1 MQPWSDFRTRKKIKK
16 KILTLY
22 SKNYSKELPREK
34 VIGNCQSKL
43 SREVNSNGRN
53 KVDIFQKLMPK

>member
-43 SREVNSNGRN
+43 IREVN
-53 KVDIFQKLMPK
+53 